1 MSKHAKISERTQTM
15 CKLAIISEE
24 TVRKIV
30 TRQLAFDA
38 VRAAFEAVATD
49 RSQVFD
55 VVIGTGLH
63 NGEAFAIKSGIDG
76 ENELV
81 GFKCGTYWAGNF
93 DKGLP
98 AHGSTVLLLDPE
110 NGFPQVLVN
119 ASYLNGYRT
128 AAADAIAVSSLA
140 RSDSSVLGV
149 IGAGNQGEQE
159 IRAVAEVRA
168 LSLIK
173 ISDRSEKRASLIA
186 DRLQDVDIDIQF
198 TSAEEAVR
206 GSDIVITVTPS
217 ESIVVR
223 DEWVGEGTH
232 ISAMGADDKGK
243 HELDTAILKRASL
256 FADYPKQSVIIGEF
270 QHGYGDGLISV
281 NDICALGLVTLG
293 KAPGRISDTQIT
305 VFDSS
310 GIAIQ
315 DMTVAG
321 AIFEA
326 AQKMNQIQYIDF

>member
-1 MSKHAKISERTQTM
+1 MS
-15 CKLAIISEE
+15 KLAIISEE

-38 VRAAFEAVATD
+38 VRAAFEAVAAD
-49 RSQVFD
+49 RSRVFD

-110 NGFPQVLVN
+110 TGFPQVLVN

-140 RSDSSVLGV
+140 RSDSAVLGV
-149 IGAGNQGEQE
+149 IGAGHQAEQE

-173 ISDRSEKRASLIA
+173 ISDISEARARWIA
-186 DRLQDVDIDIQF
+186 DRLQDVDIDIRF

-217 ESIVVR
+217 EAPIVR
-223 DEWVGEGTH
+223 DEWIEEGTH

-256 FADYPKQSVIIGEF
+256 FADYPQQSVIIGEF
-270 QHGYGDGLISV
+270 QHGYDDGVINSV

-293 KAPGRISDTQIT
+293 KSPGRISDTQIT

-315 DMTVAG
+315 DLAVAG
-321 AIFEA
+321 AIFKA
-326 AQKMNQIQYIDF
+326 AQQMDQIQYIDF

>member
-1 MSKHAKISERTQTM
+1 MD
-15 CKLAIISEE
+15 KLAIISEE

-38 VRAAFEAVATD
+38 VRAAFEAVAVG
-49 RSQVFD
+49 RSRVFD
-55 VVIGTGLH
+55 VVIGTGL
-63 NGEAFAIKSGIDG
+63 NSGEAFAIKSGIDG
-76 ENELV
+76 ESELV

-93 DKGLP
+93 DKGIP

-110 NGFPQVLVN
+110 TGFPRVLVN

-128 AAADAIAVSSLA
+128 AAANAVAVSSLA
-140 RSDSSVLGV
+140 RSDSEVLGV
-149 IGAGNQGEQE
+149 IGAGHQAEQE
-159 IRAVAEVRA
+159 IRAVAEVRN

-173 ISDRSEKRASLIA
+173 ISSRSEVRANWIS
-186 DRLQDVDIDIQF
+186 DRLQDVDIEIRF
-198 TSAEEAVR
+198 TSAEDAVR
-206 GSDIVITVTPS
+206 GSDIVTTVTPS
-217 ESIVVR
+217 ESPLVR
-223 DEWVGEGTH
+223 DEWIGEGTH

-270 QHGYGDGLISV
+270 QHGYNDGIIKSA

-293 KAPGRISDTQIT
+293 KTPGRISDTQVT

-315 DMTVAG
+315 DLAVAD

-326 AQKMNQIQYIDF
+326 AQKMDQIKHIDF

>member
-1 MSKHAKISERTQTM
+1 MG
-15 CKLAIISEE
+15 KLAVISEE

-38 VRAAFEAVATD
+38 VRAAFEAVAVD
-49 RSQVFD
+49 CSRVFD

-76 ENELV
+76 KNGMV

-98 AHGSTVLLLDPE
+98 AHGSTTLLLDPE
-110 NGFPQVLVN
+110 TGFPQVLVS

-128 AAADAIAVSSLA
+128 AAANAIAVSSLA
-140 RSDSSVLGV
+140 RSDAAVLGV
-149 IGAGNQGEQE
+149 IGAGHQAEQE
-159 IRAVAEVRA
+159 IRAVAEVRE

-173 ISDRSEKRASLIA
+173 IFTRSETRASWIA
-186 DRLQDVDIDIQF
+186 DRLKDVDVNIRL
-198 TSAEEAVR
+198 TSAEDAVR
-206 GSDIVITVTPS
+206 GSDIVVTVTPS
-217 ESIVVR
+217 KSPLVR
-223 DEWVGEGTH
+223 DEWIGEGTH

-243 HELDTAILKRASL
+243 YELDTAILKRASL
-256 FADYPKQSVIIGEF
+256 FADYPRQSIIIGEF
-270 QHGYGDGLISV
+270 QHAYNDGFINSV
-281 NDICALGLVTLG
+281 DDICALGLVTLG
-293 KAPGRISDTQIT
+293 KSPGRISDTQIT

-315 DMTVAG
+315 DLAVAG
-321 AIFEA
+321 AIFET
-326 AQKMNQIQYIDF
+326 AQQTSQIQYVDF

>member
-1 MSKHAKISERTQTM
+1 MG
-15 CKLAIISEE
+15 KLAIISEE

-38 VRAAFEAVATD
+38 VRAAFEAVAVD
-49 RSQVFD
+49 RSRVFD

-76 ENELV
+76 ENEMV
-81 GFKCGTYWAGNF
+81 GFKCGTYWADNF

-98 AHGSTVLLLDPE
+98 AHGSTILLLDPE
-110 NGFPQVLVN
+110 TGFPQALVS

-128 AAADAIAVSSLA
+128 AAANAVAVSSLA
-140 RSDSSVLGV
+140 RSDAAVLGV
-149 IGAGNQGEQE
+149 IGAGHQAEQE

-173 ISDRSEKRASLIA
+173 IFTRSETRASWIA
-186 DRLQDVDIDIQF
+186 DRLKDVDVNIRL
-198 TSAEEAVR
+198 TSAEDAVR
-206 GSDIVITVTPS
+206 DSDIVVTVTPS
-217 ESIVVR
+217 KAPLVR
-223 DEWVGEGTH
+223 NEWIREGTH

-256 FADYPKQSVIIGEF
+256 FADYPQQSIIIGEF
-270 QHGYGDGLISV
+270 QHAHNDGLINSV
-281 NDICALGLVTLG
+281 DDICALGLVTLG
-293 KAPGRISDTQIT
+293 KSPGRISDTQIT

-315 DMTVAG
+315 DLAVAG
-321 AIFEA
+321 AIFET
-326 AQKMNQIQYIDF
+326 AQQMSQIQYIDF